1 MTEIVRGMKAKV
13 DGTGVVFDIWEDKV
27 ERFLDTFDEI
37 KSQNPDEAIDMF
49 KCTSLP
55 ELEEDEE
62 DQGGWRGPGGSSYG
76 GGSGAGGYGRG
87 ASRFNTQ
94 SSGGGGFKSYGGES
108 SYGGGRG
115 GYGRGNA
122 GGGGYGRGSG
132 GYINDNYNGGG
143 GSDWR
148 STPSGSE
155 GGARGGY
162 GRGGGFIA
170 SDSYSEKS
178 SSMGGYTTPGSS
190 SQSTPNPYGGAPR
203 EYNSFQPAA
212 SVGGGVPTNKVFAN
226 NLSYNVTEDILK
238 EFFQA
243 NKVRAVKVAL
253 LRNEKGQS
261 KGTAIIEFSSQ
272 QDADYV
278 VKALNG
284 QQLDNR

>member
-1 MTEIVRGMKAKV
+1 MKAKV

-55 ELEEDEE
+55 EMEEEDD

-76 GGSGAGGYGRG
+76 GGGSGGYGRG
-87 ASRFNTQ
+87 GARYNTQ
-94 SSGGGGFKSYGGES
+94 SSGGGFKPYGGES
-108 SYGGGRG
+108 SSYGGGGSRG
-115 GYGRGNA
+115 GYGRGYT
-122 GGGGYGRGSG
+122 GGGYGRGSG
-132 GYINDNYNGGG
+132 GYNNDNYNGG

-148 STPSGSE
+148 STPSSSE
-155 GGARGGY
+155 GGFRGGY

-178 SSMGGYTTPGSS
+178 SSMGGYSTPGGSS
-190 SQSTPNPYGGAPR
+190 AQSTPNPYGGGAPR
-203 EYNSFQPAA
+203 EYNSFQPVA

-238 EFFQA
+238 DFFQS

-284 QQLDNR
+284 Q